1 MKRGI
6 AVLSA
11 LLIASALAGGGDR
24 AAVVGK
30 WASSTSIIDV
40 VERDG
45 GLHATIVS
53 VLDPLF
59 KENEAGPSG
68 TTRSDVKNPDP
79 SLRTRP
85 LVGIELLSDYR
96 YEDGKWQGSLY
107 DPESG
112 KTYKSQMT
120 VDDKGNLQMRG
131 YIGTPM
137 FGRTQVWTPL
147 STCAGNIPRMLA
159 NVNMKEPCA

>member
-1 MKRGI
+1 MKRSV
-6 AVLSA
+6 AVVFC
-11 LLIASALAGGGDR
+11 LIAGVALASDADR
-24 AAVVGK
+24 AAVIGK
-30 WASSTSIIDV
+30 WATNDSIIDV

-45 GLHATIVS
+45 ALHATIVS
-53 VLDPLF
+53 VLDPLY
-59 KENEAGPSG
+59 KENEDGPVG
-68 TTRSDVKNPDP
+68 TTRADPKNPDP

-85 LVGIELLSDYR
+85 LVGIDLLSDYQFK
-96 YEDGKWQGSLY
+96 DGKCQGSLY

-120 VDDKGNLQMRG
+120 VDGKGKLQMRG